1 MEGVT
6 WKTPCAKAHE
16 DRELEPPR
24 HRLVTD
30 AFFPVSRPGAVY
42 RLPAP
47 MGLLGFL
54 SKDGRERRS
63 LEKNSARVVNKFT
76 QSPDRYKAMQS
87 LLAEGSGDAIFAVM
101 KRFGMMYDKSIEDEQ
116 EKEWLFDS
124 LAEKGAAIIPQIER
138 YLLAADSISWPLRL
152 LSKVAGKEYELDVV
166 KKVLARHEPGY
177 ERDPTKKIQLLNH
190 LAGMQASKDS
200 KDAEAAA
207 LTVPYLD
214 DMDEGVRYAAAEGS
228 IRLGKEEIV
237 RDLLIAHFVGDK
249 EDSLRVRLVIAEG
262 FADKGWLVK
271 THRPAFDKKLP
282 EAFAIEKDG
291 RVKKKASNKG

>member
-1 MEGVT
+1 
-6 WKTPCAKAHE
+6 
-16 DRELEPPR
+16 
-24 HRLVTD
+24 
-30 AFFPVSRPGAVY
+30 
-42 RLPAP
+42 

-54 SKDGRERRS
+54 SKEGRERRS
-63 LEKNSARVVNKFT
+63 LEKNAARAVNKFA

-87 LLAEGSGDAIFAVM
+87 LIAEGSGDAIFALL

-124 LAEKGAAIIPQIER
+124 LAEKGAGIIPQIER

-190 LAGMQASKDS
+190 LAGM
-200 KDAEAAA
+200 KDANDLEASA
-207 LTVPYLD
+207 LVVPYLD
-214 DMDEGVRYAAAEGS
+214 DMDEGVRYAAGEGL
-228 IRLGKEEIV
+228 IRLGKEDIA
-237 RDLLIAHFVGDK
+237 RDPLIGHFVDDK

-262 FADKGWLVK
+262 LADRGWLVK
-271 THRPAFDKKLP
+271 THRPAFDKK
-282 EAFAIEKDG
+282 
-291 RVKKKASNKG
+291 